1 MDRLHLGKKVPA
13 TGRNTAAGP
22 TGGTFRTI
30 RPGRVEIVR
39 KGLRGAGTT
48 LSWPEAGTCG
58 ITLYPT
64 VKLSV
69 HPVRP
74 QSGEYA
80 AVHSADCAG

>member
-1 MDRLHLGKKVPA
+1 MDRLHLGKK
-13 TGRNTAAGP
+13 GRPRAETQRRDQPEAL
-22 TGGTFRTI
+22 F
-30 RPGRVEIVR
+30 GRYNPNGWRACE

-58 ITLYPT
+58 ITFYPT